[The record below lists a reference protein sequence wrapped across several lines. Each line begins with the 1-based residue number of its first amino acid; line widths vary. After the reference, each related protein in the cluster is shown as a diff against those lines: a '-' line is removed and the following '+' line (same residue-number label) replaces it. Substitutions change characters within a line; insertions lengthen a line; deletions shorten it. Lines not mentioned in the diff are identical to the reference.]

1 MIPSRIN
8 KVKLITQ
15 HFEATVDTQKRTFT
29 IFGDFRTNNVYTVP
43 GWDDPEQPRIL
54 QGLIDELTQL
64 ESEIRQMLSGME
76 VAEDGVFVP
85 YLPEGGV

>member
-15 HFEATVDTQKRTFT
+15 HFEATVDTQKHTFT
-29 IFGDFRTNNVYTVP
+29 IFGDFRANNAYAVP
-43 GWDDPEQPRIL
+43 ILDDPEQPRIL

-85 YLPEGGV
+85 HLPEGGV